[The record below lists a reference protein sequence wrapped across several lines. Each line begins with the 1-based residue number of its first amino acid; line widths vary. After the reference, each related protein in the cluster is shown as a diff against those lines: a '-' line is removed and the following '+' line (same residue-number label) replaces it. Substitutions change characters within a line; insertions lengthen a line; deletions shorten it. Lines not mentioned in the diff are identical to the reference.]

1 MCRKF
6 TARSSVGSSCESSMI
21 KAQLIYCAS
30 CIRIR
35 RILNEAPWAN
45 YDLIVASI
53 LCGIGVYLFAN
64 PDMFSHYGHVY
75 ATLDRF
81 GPPAGWGAVFVASG
95 IASFVIAAW
104 PERPPFVLRLLARMG
119 SAFCLLSFAL
129 NNWGNTPPPV
139 STVTYS
145 VLAAAAVWAVL
156 RTRHG

>member
-1 MCRKF
+1 MNYCLE
-6 TARSSVGSSCESSMI
+6 ALEAAMI

-53 LCGIGVYLFAN
+53 LCGVGVYLFSN
-64 PDMFSHYGHVY
+64 PDMFSHYNKVY

-81 GPPAGWGAVFVASG
+81 GSPAAWGSVFVAAG
-95 IASFVIAAW
+95 IASFVIVAW
-104 PERPPFVLRLLARMG
+104 PKQPPFVLRLLARMG

-129 NNWGNTPPPV
+129 NNWGNVPPPV